1 MSLMTYY
8 KSSVNVIA
16 RMKGCC
22 NPACLPAQQQQ
33 LMEEPVFKTDD
44 IALLAVVIKFW
55 FLDGLFY
62 YLHLI

>member
-1 MSLMTYY
+1 
-8 KSSVNVIA
+8 
-16 RMKGCC
+16 MKGCC